1 LTTATGCRKLG
12 RVHRGRHLRFLSHR
26 PPADIRR
33 TPGGTRLAR
42 TIGGLSSALDRVMQA
57 RGGTWE
63 AWAAAPPQREAALQD
78 EGGPPIRSVRLREAA
93 TFQGGFANQ
102 VLWPLCH
109 VFPNRC
115 SFQPAFWRA
124 YRGANE
130 SFAAAVRAV
139 VEEDDLVWVNDF
151 HLGLVPGV
159 LRGAGV
165 TARVGLF
172 WHIPFPPPSVFGICP
187 WRTDILGGLLGADLI
202 GFQTDADARNFLD
215 CVRHFLELRLVDD
228 PPAVALPGRQVR
240 VIALPLGVDTA
251 RLREQAADPAV
262 REQAE
267 RLRGALGAEIM
278 ILGVD
283 RLDYAKG
290 INERLIGFE
299 RFLSHHPEW
308 RRRVVMVQIAVPS
321 QFHVPGFREMKRQ
334 TEETVGRILGRYT
347 YEGHGPLAYL
357 YTAFDH
363 ERLAAYYVAADIA
376 LVTPL
381 RDGMNLVAKEYVA
394 CHPEGNG
401 TLVLSEFAGAA
412 QELDDALLVNPY
424 DPEAIRR
431 QLYAAVTM
439 PARERR
445 RRMLAL
451 GARVAERDV
460 EWWTSRFLELLG

>member
-1 LTTATGCRKLG
+1 
-12 RVHRGRHLRFLSHR
+12 
-26 PPADIRR
+26 
-33 TPGGTRLAR
+33 
-42 TIGGLSSALDRVMQA
+42 
-57 RGGTWE
+57 
-63 AWAAAPPQREAALQD
+63 
-78 EGGPPIRSVRLREAA
+78 
-93 TFQGGFANQ
+93 
-102 VLWPLCH
+102 
-109 VFPNRC
+109 
-115 SFQPAFWRA
+115 
-124 YRGANE
+124 
-130 SFAAAVRAV
+130 
-139 VEEDDLVWVNDF
+139 
-151 HLGLVPGV
+151 
-159 LRGAGV
+159 
-165 TARVGLF
+165 
-172 WHIPFPPPSVFGICP
+172 VFGICP
-187 WRTDILGGLLGADLI
+187 WRTDILGGLLGADLV
-202 GFQTDADARNFLD
+202 GFQTDDDARNFLD
-215 CVRHFLELRLVDD
+215 CVRHFLELHVVDD
-228 PPAVALPGRQVR
+228 PPAVALPEREVR
-240 VIALPLGVDTA
+240 VVALPVGVDA
-251 RLREQAADPAV
+251 ERLRAQAADPAV

-267 RLRGALGAEIM
+267 RLRSALGAEIV

-299 RFLSHHPEW
+299 RFLTQHPEW

-394 CHPEGNG
+394 CHPEGDG
-401 TLVLSEFAGAA
+401 MLVLSEFAGAA
-412 QELDDALLVNPY
+412 QELDEALLVNPY

-431 QLYAAVTM
+431 QLYTAVSM

-451 GARVAERDV
+451 AACVTTRDV
-460 EWWTSRFLELLG
+460 EWWTSRFLELLD